1 MVMIFYM
8 MGEKWSTGE
17 AQLKA
22 GQHKEAIVNFTRAI
36 ESTPKLGSDDLAK
49 AYYNRGVSELASG
62 ATEAAHADFRKS
74 IEVDPTPVDAQGFK
88 TRGLAKSALGDKQ
101 GAKADFIRAGSYGDN
116 SVEEEIQYPY
126 DVVRQDVMRYM
137 IRSL

>member
-1 MVMIFYM
+1 VGFQSLLQ
-8 MGEKWSTGE
+8 G
-17 AQLKA
+17 QLKLHM
-22 GQHKEAIVNFTRAI
+22 QT
-36 ESTPKLGSDDLAK
+36 LD
-49 AYYNRGVSELASG
+49 
-62 ATEAAHADFRKS
+62 RKS

-101 GAKADFIRAGSYGDN
+101 GAKADFLRAGSYGDH
-116 SVEEEIQYPY
+116 SIEEEIQNNNGSYPY